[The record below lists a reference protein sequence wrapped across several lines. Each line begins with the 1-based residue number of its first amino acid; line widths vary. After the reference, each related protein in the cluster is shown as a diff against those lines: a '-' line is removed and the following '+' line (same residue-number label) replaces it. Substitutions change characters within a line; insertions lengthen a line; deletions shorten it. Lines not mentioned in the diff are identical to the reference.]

1 MQYHV
6 KTNICPVFSN
16 FSVIMEW
23 MPLHIFA
30 RFEPK
35 LGKEVQLRDEWT
47 RVLKPTRA
55 EPGCVRIHIYESTRG
70 PLVYFIHSEW
80 IDEAAF
86 DAHAE
91 LPHTRRFVGAVR
103 CV

>member
-1 MQYHV
+1 M
-6 KTNICPVFSN
+6 KR
-16 FSVIMEW
+16 
-23 MPLHIFA
+23 MPLYIFA
-30 RFEPK
+30 RFEP
-35 LGKEVQLRDEWT
+35 LPGKEPQLRGELA
-47 RVLKPTRA
+47 RILEPTRA

-91 LPHTRRFVGAVR
+91 LPHTRRFVGAVVDLMANPFQAVR
-103 CV
+103 SKRIG